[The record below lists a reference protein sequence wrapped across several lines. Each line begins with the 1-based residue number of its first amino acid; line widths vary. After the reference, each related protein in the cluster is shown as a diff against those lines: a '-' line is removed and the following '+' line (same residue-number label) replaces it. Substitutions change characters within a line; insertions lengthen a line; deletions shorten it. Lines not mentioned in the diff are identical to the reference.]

1 MNSAEIETKLR
12 KYRNNIKISAYGTV
26 VLGAWNFLKCVL
38 YLVMDTRFFDRM
50 MGLFDYSYDNEKTI
64 IATSFVLLSIDL
76 LVRVLIS
83 RSAISEIKGKRKKNG
98 KKRGSAYI
106 VFGIIM
112 AVSYSI
118 MDISNLSFI
127 AQITDID
134 LIIDQIVTTLVDITS
149 IYAVCDLI
157 YCVIRFRIL
166 SRKLEQ
172 LQGQSQTLPQETEAT
187 DTNEG
192 GECDAG

>member
-1 MNSAEIETKLR
+1 MNSTELETQLR

-26 VLGAWNFLKCVL
+26 VLGAWNILKYVL

-50 MGLFDYSYDNEKTI
+50 MEMMDNSANNEKLI
-64 IATSFVLLSIDL
+64 IVTSFVLLAIDL

-83 RSAISEIKGKRKKNG
+83 RSAILEIKGKRKKNG

-118 MDISNLSFI
+118 MDISNISFI

-134 LIIDQIVTTLVDITS
+134 LIIDQIVTTFVDITS

-166 SRKLEQ
+166 SGKLE
-172 LQGQSQTLPQETEAT
+172 
-187 DTNEG
+187 NEG